1 MRGSWKDLAD
11 PNILY
16 GSVVDVCVEQQ
27 RFDHCPCGPRSQ
39 LPLLM
44 QLFKA
49 VAARFLVPVV
59 VSILWGSQSY
69 WQPFYK
75 GSRDWGLRVWFI
87 HHWGSSEAPQYIKSL
102 DVVGLSWLERLCSIA
117 SGLAHQDDCPSI
129 QKRGPQGVFHWL
141 ITLPPPW
148 ESLFQGTG
156 EENLTDN

>member
-59 VSILWGSQSY
+59 VSIL
-69 WQPFYK
+69 
-75 GSRDWGLRVWFI
+75 
-87 HHWGSSEAPQYIKSL
+87 
-102 DVVGLSWLERLCSIA
+102 
-117 SGLAHQDDCPSI
+117 
-129 QKRGPQGVFHWL
+129 
-141 ITLPPPW
+141 
-148 ESLFQGTG
+148 
-156 EENLTDN
+156 